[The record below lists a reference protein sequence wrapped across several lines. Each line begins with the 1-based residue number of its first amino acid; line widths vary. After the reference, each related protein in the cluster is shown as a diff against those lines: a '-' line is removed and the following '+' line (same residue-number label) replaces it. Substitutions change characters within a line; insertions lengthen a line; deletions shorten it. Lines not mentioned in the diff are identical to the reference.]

1 MNGTQARRGRA
12 AAPRRPSTARA
23 ALLGALLCAV
33 APSARAETA
42 AADVLF
48 QQAKKLAAEGNMAE
62 ACPKFHASYEIDK
75 QLGVLLNVADCE
87 EKLGRVATA
96 WGLWG
101 EALEWAKRAADPRLG
116 YVQERRSAVEP
127 RLPWLTIVVSHPVAT
142 LQIFRDEV
150 PVPPPSFGVALPLD
164 PGAHSVIVRR
174 GTQLLQQLPL
184 TASEQQRAELPLDL
198 AAIDA
203 AVPAPK
209 QLPPSGDHGGGAPA
223 VSGAPAPVPA
233 AEGTGDSQRLAGWIV
248 GGTGAAAV
256 LVAGALEI
264 AALVKKGQAD
274 ADDSCVN
281 KFCSPAGLEAADAA
295 KSYAD
300 VGQWLGI
307 AGLGALAVGATLL
320 LTAPA
325 ADPGPPAA
333 ARLELGP
340 WLGPGL
346 AGITVR
352 GAL

>member
-1 MNGTQARRGRA
+1 MNDTQVRGGRA
-12 AAPRRPSTARA
+12 AARRRCRA
-23 ALLGALLCAV
+23 LGAAVLGTLLCAV
-33 APSARAETA
+33 APGARAETA

-101 EALEWAKRAADPRLG
+101 EAIEWAKRAADPRLG

-164 PGAHSVIVRR
+164 PGPHTVIVRR
-174 GTQLLQQLPL
+174 NTQLLQQQPVSV
-184 TASEQQRAELPLDL
+184 SEQQRAELPLDL

-209 QLPPSGDHGGGAPA
+209 QPPPGGDRPVAGPAASGG
-223 VSGAPAPVPA
+223 PAPVPP
-233 AEGTGDSQRLAGWIV
+233 AEGAGDSQRLAGWIV

-281 KFCSPAGLEAADAA
+281 KFCSPAGLDAADKA

-325 ADPGPPAA
+325 ADPATPAA
-333 ARLELGP
+333 ARLELSP

-346 AGITVR
+346 GGITVR